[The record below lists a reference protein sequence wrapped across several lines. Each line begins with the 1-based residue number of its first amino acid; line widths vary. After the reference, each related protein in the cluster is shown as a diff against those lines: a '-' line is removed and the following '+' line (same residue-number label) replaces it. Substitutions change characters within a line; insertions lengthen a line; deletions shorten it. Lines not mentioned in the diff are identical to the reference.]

1 MRDLILQLSKSSIY
15 STKPSRCLL
24 DVKEYDFI
32 GALAVLIFEA
42 SNISLNIAAKVIE
55 VIGPEKFNHT
65 YLSGFL
71 RVCANLYPD
80 HKAQFERVIGTR
92 YFIKKLIS
100 HFSQHTLELLLDEL
114 THNLHCHCGKKSYE
128 CDCRNGISK
137 IVGSMVDRYFELAQ
151 APFDPVRI
159 WQWIS
164 NLNFHHQCQAD
175 QSKSVQVLRENETLR
190 QGSLPMYLGL

>member
-1 MRDLILQLSKSSIY
+1 M
-15 STKPSRCLL
+15 
-24 DVKEYDFI
+24 
-32 GALAVLIFEA
+32 
-42 SNISLNIAAKVIE
+42 
-55 VIGPEKFNHT
+55 
-65 YLSGFL
+65 
-71 RVCANLYPD
+71 
-80 HKAQFERVIGTR
+80 IGTR

-159 WQWIS
+159 WQWIG
-164 NLNFHHQCQAD
+164 NLNFHRHCQPD
-175 QSKSVQVLRENETLR
+175 QSKSVQILQENDTLR
-190 QGSLPMYLGL
+190 QEIIAYVFGPLTDRKEIFNLRVEKFSGHLHSHSGLHLWRKDNKFLIDLAFKTDNVDLWASFLGKVRISRSFLPKLTR